1 MKINRLKWSLRGV
14 TACCIILPILVT
26 VLAYQGNL
34 IGLIVPPQLA
44 DAMSGDSQAVQGIL
58 PDFSNMKDVKPVY
71 NNDLIFNPEDGR
83 FSFSMNMESPLNTSV
98 TFNSLSTTLT
108 DENGTVLGTVN
119 LANPVALV
127 PGENSTIPIQGVLSQ
142 ELIALLQE
150 HGVDLSDP
158 NFNPENLKGIDLD
171 MNKIHL
177 TNVNI
182 DIGGTIIH
190 IDDLSS
196 SQLFGGQGSGSTNIY
211 K

>member
-1 MKINRLKWSLRGV
+1 MKINRLKWGLRGV

-44 DAMSGDSQAVQGIL
+44 DAMSGDRQAVQGIL

-71 NNDLIFNPEDGR
+71 NNDLIFNPEDGS
-83 FSFSMNMESPLNTSV
+83 FSFSVNMESPLNTSV

-142 ELIALLQE
+142 ELIALLHE